1 MDATPQHAFNPTTY
15 SAVKLDGVDSLGK
28 LRDDLIEFY
37 RPANS
42 QELFAINRIALAQ
55 QTLLLVARIE
65 NGLFDVF
72 LNEGCRSRSVPE
84 LAPHLVGGDQKIVA
98 EHTRNALLTVGMCS
112 VNARSKE
119 VALFLRFQAQAER
132 MYRRAVEEFER
143 LRKLRPK
150 AGAPAPTLEPPSVS
164 VDDAA
169 SAMPRN
175 RRPAPSASP
184 AASASRAAPKSTS
197 PPSRPAKIKDFT
209 PHARSIHTG
218 AGVPFPGAHR
228 GRAHRRGTGGRARR
242 GARPQRRARAGQQ
255 GDGQAARRKSAR
267 ASASCSTAP
276 SRARSG
282 ARSRASRQFAE
293 AALRA
298 RLDAEWLDL
307 TLPAPG
313 PRRGHLHP
321 ITRIQRELEELFISL
336 GFAVL
341 DGPEVET
348 EYHNFDALNIPA
360 DHPARDMQDTF
371 WLEDGNLLRTHTS
384 PVQVRG
390 MERLGPPLRMIAPGR
405 VFRNESVD
413 ASHEHTFYQ
422 LEGMMIDRDVS
433 VAHLLYFMKTLLTAI
448 FHRDV
453 TVRLR
458 PGYFPFVEPGFE
470 LDIQC
475 LICGGPGCPVCKQS
489 GWVELLPC
497 GLVNPNVLRMS
508 GIDPEEWNGFAFG
521 LGLTR
526 LVMMRYGIDD
536 IRQLQGGDLR
546 FLEQF

>member
-1 MDATPQHAFNPTTY
+1 MLDESIQELASRSLARIAAAATPEALE
-15 SAVKLDGVDSLGK
+15 AVRVDAVGRKGVLAEISKGMGK
-28 LRDDLIEFY
+28 LSPEERKRIGQVLNAAKQQLEAALDARKQEF
-37 RPANS
+37 
-42 QELFAINRIALAQ
+42 
-55 QTLLLVARIE
+55 
-65 NGLFDVF
+65 
-72 LNEGCRSRSVPE
+72 
-84 LAPHLVGGDQKIVA
+84 
-98 EHTRNALLTVGMCS
+98 
-112 VNARSKE
+112 
-119 VALFLRFQAQAER
+119 
-132 MYRRAVEEFER
+132 
-143 LRKLRPK
+143 
-150 AGAPAPTLEPPSVS
+150 
-164 VDDAA
+164 DA
-169 SAMPRN
+169 
-175 RRPAPSASP
+175 
-184 AASASRAAPKSTS
+184 
-197 PPSRPAKIKDFT
+197 F
-209 PHARSIHTG
+209 
-218 AGVPFPGAHR
+218 
-228 GRAHRRGTGGRARR
+228 
-242 GARPQRRARAGQQ
+242 
-255 GDGQAARRKSAR
+255 
-267 ASASCSTAP
+267 
-276 SRARSG
+276 
-282 ARSRASRQFAE
+282 
-293 AALRA
+293 ALRA

-321 ITRIQRELEELFISL
+321 ITRIQRELEDLFVSL
-336 GFAVL
+336 GFTVL

-348 EYHNFDALNIPA
+348 EYYNFDALNIPP

-371 WLEDGNLLRTHTS
+371 WLDGGNLLRTHTS

-448 FHRDV
+448 FQREV

-475 LICGGPGCPVCKQS
+475 LICGGPGCPVCKHS

-497 GLVNPNVLRMS
+497 GLVNPNVLRTS
-508 GIDPEEWNGFAFG
+508 GIDPEEWGGFAFG

-526 LVMMRYGIDD
+526 LVMMRYEIDD
-536 IRQLQGGDLR
+536 IRHLHGGDLR

>member
-1 MDATPQHAFNPTTY
+1 MLEESIQDLLSRSLTRIESAQTPDELETVRVEALGRKGALAAF
-15 SAVKLDGVDSLGK
+15 SKEMGK
-28 LRDDLIEFY
+28 LAIE
-37 RPANS
+37 
-42 QELFAINRIALAQ
+42 EKKRIG
-55 QTLLLVARIE
+55 V
-65 NGLFDVF
+65 V
-72 LNEGCRSRSVPE
+72 LND
-84 LAPHLVGGDQKIVA
+84 AKQK
-98 EHTRNALLTVGMCS
+98 
-112 VNARSKE
+112 
-119 VALFLRFQAQAER
+119 
-132 MYRRAVEEFER
+132 
-143 LRKLRPK
+143 
-150 AGAPAPTLEPPSVS
+150 LET
-164 VDDAA
+164 AYE
-169 SAMPRN
+169 
-175 RRPAPSASP
+175 
-184 AASASRAAPKSTS
+184 T
-197 PPSRPAKIKDFT
+197 
-209 PHARSIHTG
+209 
-218 AGVPFPGAHR
+218 
-228 GRAHRRGTGGRARR
+228 
-242 GARPQRRARAGQQ
+242 
-255 GDGQAARRKSAR
+255 RKSHF
-267 ASASCSTAP
+267 SD
-276 SRARSG
+276 G
-282 ARSRASRQFAE
+282 
-293 AALRA
+293 ALRA
-298 RLDAEWLDL
+298 RLDSEWLDL

-321 ITRIQRELEELFISL
+321 ITRIQRELEELFVSL
-336 GFAVL
+336 GFTVL

-348 EYHNFDALNIPA
+348 EYYNFDALNIPP

-371 WLEDGNLLRTHTS
+371 WLDGGRLLRTHTS

-422 LEGMMIDRDVS
+422 LEGMMVDRDVS
-433 VAHLLYFMKTLLTAI
+433 VAHLIYFMKTLLTAI
-448 FHRDV
+448 FHKEV

-497 GLVNPNVLRMS
+497 GLVHPNVLSMS
-508 GIDPEEWNGFAFG
+508 GIDPAQWGGFAFG